1 MKALQA
7 QPGMAAVMAPL
18 VAYEQ
23 SAAER
28 EGVETQSS
36 TVFTMQVLMRLGFRW
51 NTTSSAY
58 IDLIFEM
65 LPPCAT
71 TSSAG

>member
-1 MKALQA
+1 MKNLQA
-7 QPGMAAVMAPL
+7 QLGMAAIMAPL

-28 EGVETQSS
+28 EGVETQSA

-71 TSSAG
+71 SSSAG